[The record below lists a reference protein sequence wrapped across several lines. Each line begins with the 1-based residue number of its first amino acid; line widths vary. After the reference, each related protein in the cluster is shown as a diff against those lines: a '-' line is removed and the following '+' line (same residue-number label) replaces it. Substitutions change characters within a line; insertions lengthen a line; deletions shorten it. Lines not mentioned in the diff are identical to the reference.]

1 MTRRSLKAIAFL
13 TISVMTSV
21 VAYAD
26 DRPGFRSRADRVE
39 TVRPPGM
46 PDDATLEKEGARI
59 GNINIKIQDIFDT
72 SRPEENTRLFRL
84 ANRWHINTRESTV
97 LDRLLVRTGDVYRES
112 IVRESERLLR
122 DTRYLYDATIT
133 PIRYVDGVV
142 DLEVVTR
149 DVWTLNPGVSFGR
162 KGGKSTSGIEFEEL
176 NLFGRGTQISIKHQN
191 EVDRDV
197 QSFRYVDNQLGS
209 GWWTLELEHSDF
221 SDGGA
226 ERVLLERPFYALDT
240 REAYGISWL
249 KDERIDPR
257 YNDGELLGRYR
268 RESTAKTIYL
278 GRSAGLRDGAVT
290 RWSIG
295 LSDES
300 AFFQRAELDAAP
312 FTIPADRR
320 FVYPWAQFE
329 WIEDDFRVLRNRDK
343 IERNEDFQYG
353 WRVRGRLG
361 RSIESWGSDRNAWLL
376 SGDLHKGYELDSKS
390 SLFLTGSLGAR
401 YEERGLRNAKVSLG
415 ARYYHR
421 QSDRRLFFASAEVD
435 SGEKLDLDNEI
446 LLGGDNGLRGY
457 PLRYRNGLGRWTVTL
472 EQRGYTD
479 WYPFRLVHVGAAAFV
494 DVGGTWGNVDGQ
506 RSKHDILAD
515 AGVGLRLGN
524 SRSALGNVLHIDL
537 AFPLQG
543 DRSIKSMQ
551 IIVETKKS
559 F

>member
-1 MTRRSLKAIAFL
+1 MTRRGFETLVLLMVFAMTAF
-13 TISVMTSV
+13 TS
-21 VAYAD
+21 YAAD
-26 DRPGFRSRADRVE
+26 TPGFRSRADRVQA
-39 TVRPPGM
+39 VRPPGI
-46 PDDATLEKEGARI
+46 PDDATLEKERARI
-59 GNINIKIQDIFDT
+59 GSIVIKVQDIFDT
-72 SRPEENTRLFRL
+72 SRPEEDTRLFRL

-97 LDRLLVRTGDVYRES
+97 LDRLLMRSGDAYRES

-133 PIRYVDGVV
+133 PTRYINGIV

-176 NLFGRGTQISIKHQN
+176 NLFGRGTQINFKQQN
-191 EVDRDV
+191 EIDRDI

-226 ERVLLERPFYALDT
+226 ERILLERPFYALDT
-240 REAYGISWL
+240 REAYGLSWL
-249 KDERIDPR
+249 KDDRVDPR

-268 RESTAKTIYL
+268 RESAAKSVYL
-278 GRSAGLRDGAVT
+278 GRSAGLRNGSVT
-290 RWSIG
+290 RWSVG

-300 AFFQRAELDAAP
+300 AFFQPAELSAVS
-312 FTIPADRR
+312 FTVPADRR
-320 FVYPWAQFE
+320 LVYPWAQVE

-361 RSIESWGSDRNAWLL
+361 KSIEAWGSDRSAWLI

-401 YEERGLRNAKVSLG
+401 YEENRLRNAKLSLG

-421 QSDRRLFFASAEVD
+421 QSDRRLFFASAEID

-446 LLGGDNGLRGY
+446 VLGGDTGLRGY

-494 DVGGTWGNVDGQ
+494 DIGGTWGNVDGQ

-515 AGVGLRLGN
+515 TGVGLRLGN

>member
-1 MTRRSLKAIAFL
+1 MSNRILEVSVLCALSVIASLDVIADE
-13 TISVMTSV
+13 
-21 VAYAD
+21 A
-26 DRPGFRSRADRVE
+26 PGLRSRADRLQ

-46 PDDATLEKEGARI
+46 PDDVTLEREGARI
-59 GNINIKIQDIFDT
+59 GQVIIKVQDIFDT
-72 SRPEENTRLFRL
+72 TRPEEDTRLFRL
-84 ANRWHINTRESTV
+84 ANRWHINTKESTV
-97 LDRLLVRTGDVYRES
+97 LDRLLVRSGDLYRES
-112 IVRESERLLR
+112 VVRESERLLR

-133 PIRYVDGVV
+133 PIRYANGIV

-176 NLFGRGTQISIKHQN
+176 NLFGRGTQVSVKQQN
-191 EVDRDV
+191 EVDRDI
-197 QSFRYVDNQLGS
+197 QSFRYIDNQIGS
-209 GWWTLELEHSDF
+209 GWWSLELEHSDF

-226 ERVLLERPFYALDT
+226 QRALLERPFYALDT
-240 REAYGISWL
+240 REAYGAFWF

-268 RESTAKTIYL
+268 RESATKTLYL
-278 GRSAGLRDGAVT
+278 GRSAGLREGSVT
-290 RWSIG
+290 RWTFG
-295 LSDES
+295 VSDES
-300 AFFQRAELDAAP
+300 TQFDRAELDRP
-312 FTIPADRR
+312 LFTIPSDRR

-329 WIEDDFRVLRNRDK
+329 WIEDDFRVLRNRDQ

-361 RSIESWGSDRNAWLL
+361 RSLESWGSDRNAWLL
-376 SGDLHKGYELDSKS
+376 SGELHKGYELDSKS
-390 SLFLTGSLGAR
+390 SLFIAGSLGAR
-401 YEERGLRNAKVSLG
+401 YEEDGLRNAKVSAS

-421 QSDRRLFFASAEVD
+421 QSDRRLFFASAEID

-446 LLGGDNGLRGY
+446 LLGGENGLRGY
-457 PLRYRNGLGRWTVTL
+457 PLRYRNGQGRWTVTL

-494 DVGGTWGNVDGQ
+494 DVGGTWGNADGQ
-506 RSKHDILAD
+506 QSRHDVLAD

>member
-1 MTRRSLKAIAFL
+1 MTRRSLETIAFL
-13 TISVMTSV
+13 ILSVMISVVS
-21 VAYAD
+21 YAD
-26 DRPGFRSRADRVE
+26 DRPGFRSRADRVAN
-39 TVRPPGM
+39 VRPPGM
-46 PDDATLEKEGARI
+46 PDDETLEKEGARI
-59 GNINIKIQDIFDT
+59 GNIIIKIQDIFDT
-72 SRPEENTRLFRL
+72 TRPEENTRLFRL

-176 NLFGRGTQISIKHQN
+176 NLFGRGTEISIKQQN
-191 EVDRDV
+191 EVDRDI

-226 ERVLLERPFYALDT
+226 QRILLERPFYALDT

-268 RESTAKTIYL
+268 RESAAKTIYL

-300 AFFQRAELDAAP
+300 AFFQRAELGVAS

-446 LLGGDNGLRGY
+446 VLGGDTGLRGY

-494 DVGGTWGNVDGQ
+494 DIGGTWGNVDGQ

>member
-21 VAYAD
+21 VSYAD

-176 NLFGRGTQISIKHQN
+176 NLFGRGTQISIKQQN

-353 WRVRGRLG
+353 WRARGRLG

>member
-1 MTRRSLKAIAFL
+1 MTLSSPAH
-13 TISVMTSV
+13 
-21 VAYAD
+21 AD
-26 DRPGFRSRADRVE
+26 DAPSFRSRMDRMQA
-39 TVRPPGM
+39 VRPPGV
-46 PDDATLEKEGARI
+46 PDDATLEREGARI
-59 GNINIKIQDIFDT
+59 GQIFIKAQDIFDT
-72 SRPEENTRLFRL
+72 SRPEEDTRLFRL

-97 LDRLLVRTGDVYRES
+97 LDRLLVRSGDAYRES
-112 IVRESERLLR
+112 VLRESERLLR
-122 DTRYLYDATIT
+122 DTRYLYDAMIT
-133 PIRYVDGVV
+133 PVRYVDGLV
-142 DLEVVTR
+142 DIEVVTR

-176 NLFGRGTQISIKHQN
+176 NLFGRGTQVSIKQQN
-191 EVDRDV
+191 EVDRDI

-209 GWWTLELEHSDF
+209 GWWSLELEHSDF

-226 ERVLLERPFYALDT
+226 DRILLEKPFYALDT
-240 REAYGISWL
+240 REAYGVYWL

-257 YNDGELLGRYR
+257 YNDGQEIGKYR
-268 RESTAKTIYL
+268 RESIAKTLYW
-278 GRSAGLRDGAVT
+278 GRSAGLRDGSVT
-290 RWSIG
+290 RWTFG
-295 LSDES
+295 VSDES
-300 AFFQRAELDAAP
+300 ARFDRAELDAAP
-312 FTIPADRR
+312 FTVPTDRR
-320 FVYPWAQFE
+320 FVYPWAQLE

-376 SGDLHKGYELDSKS
+376 SGEVHKGFELDSKS
-390 SLFLTGSLGAR
+390 SLFIASSLGAR
-401 YEERGLRNAKVSLG
+401 YENDGLRNAKLSAS

-421 QSDRRLFFASAEVD
+421 QSDRRLFFASAELD

-506 RSKHDILAD
+506 RSKHDVLAD
-515 AGVGLRLGN
+515 VGVGLRLGN

-551 IIVETKKS
+551 FIVETKKS

>member
-1 MTRRSLKAIAFL
+1 MTRRSLETIAFL
-13 TISVMTSV
+13 ILSVMISVVS
-21 VAYAD
+21 YAD
-26 DRPGFRSRADRVE
+26 DRPGFRSRADRVAN
-39 TVRPPGM
+39 VRPPGM

-59 GNINIKIQDIFDT
+59 GNIIIKIQDIFDT

-176 NLFGRGTQISIKHQN
+176 NLFGRGTQISIKQQN
-191 EVDRDV
+191 EVDRDI

-226 ERVLLERPFYALDT
+226 QRILLERPFYALDT

-268 RESTAKTIYL
+268 RESAAKTIYL

-300 AFFQRAELDAAP
+300 AFFQRAELGVAS

-390 SLFLTGSLGAR
+390 SLFLTGRLGAR

-446 LLGGDNGLRGY
+446 VLGGDTGLRGY

-494 DVGGTWGNVDGQ
+494 DIGGTWGNVDGQ

>member
-1 MTRRSLKAIAFL
+1 MSRRILEIIAVCFL
-13 TISVMTSV
+13 SVMVSLDAV
-21 VAYAD
+21 SDEA
-26 DRPGFRSRADRVE
+26 PGFRSRTDRLKV
-39 TVRPPGM
+39 VRPPGV
-46 PDDATLEKEGARI
+46 PDDITLEREGARVGQVI
-59 GNINIKIQDIFDT
+59 IKVQDIFDT
-72 SRPEENTRLFRL
+72 TRPVENARLFRL

-97 LDRLLVRTGDVYRES
+97 LDRLLVRSGDLYRES
-112 IVRESERLLR
+112 VVRESERLLR

-133 PIRYVDGVV
+133 PTRYADGIV

-176 NLFGRGTQISIKHQN
+176 NLFGRGTQVSVKQQN
-191 EVDRDV
+191 EVDRDI
-197 QSFRYVDNQLGS
+197 QSFRYIDNQIGS
-209 GWWTLELEHSDF
+209 GWWSLELEHSDF

-226 ERVLLERPFYALDT
+226 QRVVLEKPFYALDT
-240 REAYGISWL
+240 REAYGVFWF

-257 YNDGELLGRYR
+257 YNDGDLLGRYR
-268 RESTAKTIYL
+268 RESATKTLYV
-278 GRSAGLRDGAVT
+278 GRSAGLREGSVM
-290 RWSIG
+290 RWTFG
-295 LSDES
+295 LLDES
-300 AFFQRAELDAAP
+300 ASFQRAELDASLL
-312 FTIPADRR
+312 TIPADRR
-320 FVYPWAQFE
+320 FVYPWAQFD
-329 WIEDDFRVLRNRDK
+329 WIEDDFRVLRNRDQ

-353 WRVRGRLG
+353 WRIRGRLG
-361 RSIESWGSDRNAWLL
+361 RALESWGSDRNAWLL
-376 SGDLHKGYELDSKS
+376 AGELHKGYELDSKS
-390 SLFLTGSLGAR
+390 SLFIAGGLGAR
-401 YEERGLRNAKVSLG
+401 YEEDGLRNAKLSAS
-415 ARYYHR
+415 ARYYHH
-421 QSDRRLFFASAEVD
+421 QSDRRLFFASAEIE

-446 LLGGDNGLRGY
+446 VLGGENGLRGY
-457 PLRYRNGLGRWTVTL
+457 PLRYRNGQGRWTVTL
-472 EQRGYTD
+472 EQRGFTD

-506 RSKHDILAD
+506 RSRHDILAD

>member
-21 VAYAD
+21 VSYAD

-149 DVWTLNPGVSFGR
+149 DVWTLNPGFSFGR

-300 AFFQRAELDAAP
+300 AFFQRAELDAVP

-421 QSDRRLFFASAEVD
+421 QSDRRLFFASAEID

>member
-1 MTRRSLKAIAFL
+1 MRKRLLEITALFILSG
-13 TISVMTSV
+13 V
-21 VAYAD
+21 VPLCAEAAEAA
-26 DRPGFRSRADRVE
+26 GFRSRTDRPQAA
-39 TVRPPGM
+39 RPAGI
-46 PDDATLEKEGARI
+46 PDDATLEREGARI
-59 GNINIKIQDIFDT
+59 GEVHIKVLDIFDT
-72 SRPEENTRLFRL
+72 ARPEENTRLFRL

-97 LDRLLVRTGDVYRES
+97 LDRLLVRSGDPYRES
-112 IVRESERLLR
+112 LVRESERLLR
-122 DTRYLYDATIT
+122 DTRYLYDATIM
-133 PIRYVDGVV
+133 PVRYVDGIV

-162 KGGKSTSGIEFEEL
+162 KGGKSTAGIEFEEL
-176 NLFGRGTQISIKHQN
+176 NLFGRGTQVNVKQQN
-191 EVDRDV
+191 EVDRDI

-209 GWWTLELEHSDF
+209 GWWSLELEHSDF

-240 REAYGISWL
+240 RQAYGASWL

-257 YNDGELLGRYR
+257 YNDGDLLGRYR
-268 RESTAKTIYL
+268 RESAAKSVYF
-278 GRSAGLRDGAVT
+278 GRSSGLREGSVR
-290 RWSIG
+290 RWTFG
-295 LSDES
+295 LADES
-300 AFFQRAELDAAP
+300 AYFEAAEFDAP
-312 FTIPADRR
+312 LFRIPADRR

-329 WIEDDFRVLRNRDK
+329 WIEDDFRVSRNRDQ

-361 RSIESWGSDRNAWLL
+361 RSFESLGSDRNAWLL
-376 SGDLHKGYELDSKS
+376 SGELQKGLELDSKS
-390 SLFLTGSLGAR
+390 SLFFAGRLGAR
-401 YEERGLRNAKVSLG
+401 YEEDGLRNAKLSAS

-435 SGEKLDLDNEI
+435 SGAKLDLDNEI
-446 LLGGDNGLRGY
+446 FLGGENGLRGY
-457 PLRYRNGLGRWTVTL
+457 PLRYRNGLGRWTVTV

-494 DVGGTWGNVDGQ
+494 DVGGTWGNIEGQ
-506 RSKHDILAD
+506 RSRHDILAD

-551 IIVETKKS
+551 IIIETKSS

>member
-21 VAYAD
+21 VSYAD

-300 AFFQRAELDAAP
+300 AFFQRAELDAVP

>member
-1 MTRRSLKAIAFL
+1 MPRRIFEIVALCVLSIV
-13 TISVMTSV
+13 ISFPSQ
-21 VAYAD
+21 AED
-26 DRPGFRSRADRVE
+26 GPGLRSRTDRLKSI
-39 TVRPPGM
+39 RPPGL
-46 PDDATLEKEGARI
+46 PDDATLEREGARVGQVI
-59 GNINIKIQDIFDT
+59 IKIADIFDT
-72 SRPEENTRLFRL
+72 SRPEEDTRLFRL

-97 LDRLLVRTGDVYRES
+97 MDRLLVRAGDLYSASV
-112 IVRESERLLR
+112 VRESERLLR

-133 PIRYVDGVV
+133 PVRYADGVV
-142 DLEVVTR
+142 DLAVVTR

-176 NLFGRGTQISIKHQN
+176 NLLGRGTQVSVKKQN
-191 EVDRDV
+191 EVDRDI
-197 QSFRYVDNQLGS
+197 QSFRYIDNQLGS
-209 GWWTLELEHSDF
+209 GWWSLELEHSDF

-226 ERVLLERPFYALDT
+226 ERFLLEKPFYALDT
-240 REAYGISWL
+240 REAYGVSWW

-257 YNDGELLGRYR
+257 FNDGELLGRYR
-268 RESTAKTIYL
+268 RESALKTVYL
-278 GRSAGLRDGAVT
+278 GRSTGRRDGAVR
-290 RWSIG
+290 RWTFG

-300 AFFQRAELDAAP
+300 ASFERAELDAP
-312 FTIPADRR
+312 NFTIPSDRR

-329 WIEDDFRVLRNRDK
+329 WIQDDFRVLRNRDQ

-353 WRVRGRLG
+353 WRVRSRLG
-361 RSIESWGSDRNAWLL
+361 RSVESWGSDRNAWLL
-376 SGDLHKGYELDSKS
+376 SGELHKGFELDSKS
-390 SLFLTGSLGAR
+390 SLFIAGSLGAR
-401 YEERGLRNAKVSLG
+401 YEEDGLRNAKLSAS

-421 QSDRRLFFASAEVD
+421 QSDRRLFFASAEID

-446 LLGGDNGLRGY
+446 LLGGENGLRGY

-472 EQRGYTD
+472 EQRGFTD

-506 RSKHDILAD
+506 RSRHDILAD

-551 IIVETKKS
+551 TIVETKKS

>member
-1 MTRRSLKAIAFL
+1 MSRRILEIIAVCFL
-13 TISVMTSV
+13 SVMVSLDAV
-21 VAYAD
+21 SDEA
-26 DRPGFRSRADRVE
+26 PGFRSRTDRLKV
-39 TVRPPGM
+39 VRPPGV
-46 PDDATLEKEGARI
+46 PDDITLEREGARVGQVI
-59 GNINIKIQDIFDT
+59 IKVQDIFDT
-72 SRPEENTRLFRL
+72 TRPVENARLFRL

-97 LDRLLVRTGDVYRES
+97 LDRLLVRSGDLYREW
-112 IVRESERLLR
+112 VVCESERLLR

-133 PIRYVDGVV
+133 PTRYADGIV

-176 NLFGRGTQISIKHQN
+176 NLFGRGTQVSVKQQN
-191 EVDRDV
+191 EVDRDI
-197 QSFRYVDNQLGS
+197 QSFRYIDNQIGS
-209 GWWTLELEHSDF
+209 GWWSLELEHSDF

-226 ERVLLERPFYALDT
+226 QRVVLEKPFYALDT
-240 REAYGISWL
+240 REAYGVFWF

-257 YNDGELLGRYR
+257 YNDGDLLGRYR
-268 RESTAKTIYL
+268 RESATKTLYV
-278 GRSAGLRDGAVT
+278 GRSAGLREGSVT
-290 RWSIG
+290 RWTFG
-295 LSDES
+295 LLDES
-300 AFFQRAELDAAP
+300 ASFQRAELDASLL
-312 FTIPADRR
+312 TIPADRR
-320 FVYPWAQFE
+320 FVYPWAQFD
-329 WIEDDFRVLRNRDK
+329 WIEDDFRVLRNRDQ

-353 WRVRGRLG
+353 WRIRGRLG
-361 RSIESWGSDRNAWLL
+361 RALESWGSDRNAWLL
-376 SGDLHKGYELDSKS
+376 AGELHKGYELDSKS
-390 SLFLTGSLGAR
+390 SLFIAGGLGAR
-401 YEERGLRNAKVSLG
+401 YEEDGLRNAKLSAS
-415 ARYYHR
+415 ARYYHH
-421 QSDRRLFFASAEVD
+421 QSDRRLFFASAEIE

-446 LLGGDNGLRGY
+446 VLGGENGLRGY
-457 PLRYRNGLGRWTVTL
+457 PLRYRNGQGRWTVTL
-472 EQRGYTD
+472 EQRGFTD

-506 RSKHDILAD
+506 RSRHDILAD

>member
-1 MTRRSLKAIAFL
+1 MSRRLLEIVVLSVLSGIVSLDAVTDEA
-13 TISVMTSV
+13 
-21 VAYAD
+21 
-26 DRPGFRSRADRVE
+26 PGFRSRTDRSRA
-39 TVRPPGM
+39 VRPPGI
-46 PDDATLEKEGARI
+46 PDDATLEREGARVGQVI
-59 GNINIKIQDIFDT
+59 IKVQDIFDT
-72 SRPEENTRLFRL
+72 TRPEENARLFRL

-97 LDRLLVRTGDVYRES
+97 LDRLLVRSGDLYRES
-112 IVRESERLLR
+112 VVRESERLLR

-133 PIRYVDGVV
+133 PILYADGIV

-176 NLFGRGTQISIKHQN
+176 NLFGRGTQVSVKQQN
-191 EVDRDV
+191 EVDRDI
-197 QSFRYVDNQLGS
+197 QSFRYIDNQIGS
-209 GWWTLELEHSDF
+209 GWWSLELEHSDF
-221 SDGGA
+221 SDGGTQ
-226 ERVLLERPFYALDT
+226 RVVLEKPFYALDT
-240 REAYGISWL
+240 REAHGVFWF

-257 YNDGELLGRYR
+257 YNDGDLLGRYR
-268 RESTAKTIYL
+268 RESATKTLYV
-278 GRSAGLRDGAVT
+278 GRSAGLREGSVT
-290 RWSIG
+290 RWTFG

-300 AFFQRAELDAAP
+300 ASFQRAELDAP
-312 FTIPADRR
+312 LFTLPAGRR
-320 FVYPWAQFE
+320 FVYPWAQFD
-329 WIEDDFRVLRNRDK
+329 WIEDDFRVLRNRDQ

-361 RSIESWGSDRNAWLL
+361 RSLESWGSDRNAWLL
-376 SGDLHKGYELDSKS
+376 SGELHKGYELDSKS
-390 SLFLTGSLGAR
+390 SLFIAGSLGAR
-401 YEERGLRNAKVSLG
+401 YEEDGLRNAKVSAS

-421 QSDRRLFFASAEVD
+421 QSDRRLFFASAEID

-446 LLGGDNGLRGY
+446 LLGGENGLRGY
-457 PLRYRNGLGRWTVTL
+457 PLRYRNGQGRWTVTL
-472 EQRGYTD
+472 EQRGFTD

-506 RSKHDILAD
+506 RSRHDFLAD

>member
-1 MTRRSLKAIAFL
+1 MSRRILEIIAVCFL
-13 TISVMTSV
+13 SVMVSLDAV
-21 VAYAD
+21 SDEA
-26 DRPGFRSRADRVE
+26 PGFRSRTDRLKV
-39 TVRPPGM
+39 VRPPGV
-46 PDDATLEKEGARI
+46 PDDITLEREGARVGQVI
-59 GNINIKIQDIFDT
+59 IKVQDIFDT
-72 SRPEENTRLFRL
+72 TRPVENARLFRL

-97 LDRLLVRTGDVYRES
+97 LDRLLVRSGDLYRES
-112 IVRESERLLR
+112 VVRESERLLR

-133 PIRYVDGVV
+133 PTRYADGIV

-176 NLFGRGTQISIKHQN
+176 NLFGRGTQVSVKQQN
-191 EVDRDV
+191 EVDRDI
-197 QSFRYVDNQLGS
+197 QSFRYIDNQIGS
-209 GWWTLELEHSDF
+209 GWWSLELEHSDF

-226 ERVLLERPFYALDT
+226 QRVVLEKPFYALDT
-240 REAYGISWL
+240 REAYGVFWF

-257 YNDGELLGRYR
+257 YNDGDLLGRYR
-268 RESTAKTIYL
+268 RESATKTLYV
-278 GRSAGLRDGAVT
+278 GRSAGLREGSVT
-290 RWSIG
+290 RWTFG
-295 LSDES
+295 LLDES
-300 AFFQRAELDAAP
+300 ASFQRAELDASLL
-312 FTIPADRR
+312 TIPADRR
-320 FVYPWAQFE
+320 FVYPWAQFD
-329 WIEDDFRVLRNRDK
+329 WIEDDFRVLRNRDQ

-353 WRVRGRLG
+353 WRIRGRLG
-361 RSIESWGSDRNAWLL
+361 RALESWGSDRNAWLL
-376 SGDLHKGYELDSKS
+376 AGELHKGYELDSKS
-390 SLFLTGSLGAR
+390 SLFIAGGLGAR
-401 YEERGLRNAKVSLG
+401 YEEDGLRNAKLSAS
-415 ARYYHR
+415 ARYYHH
-421 QSDRRLFFASAEVD
+421 QSDRRLFFASAEIE

-446 LLGGDNGLRGY
+446 VLGGENGLRGY
-457 PLRYRNGLGRWTVTL
+457 PLRYRNGQGRWTVTL
-472 EQRGYTD
+472 EQRGFTD

-506 RSKHDILAD
+506 RSRHDILAD

>member
-21 VAYAD
+21 VSYAD

-176 NLFGRGTQISIKHQN
+176 NLFGRGTQISIKQQN

-300 AFFQRAELDAAP
+300 AFFQRAELDAVP

>member
-1 MTRRSLKAIAFL
+1 MSRRLLEIVVLSVLSGIVSLDAVTDEA
-13 TISVMTSV
+13 
-21 VAYAD
+21 
-26 DRPGFRSRADRVE
+26 PGFRSRTDRPQA
-39 TVRPPGM
+39 VRPPGI
-46 PDDATLEKEGARI
+46 PDDATLEREGTRVGQVI
-59 GNINIKIQDIFDT
+59 IKVQDIFDT
-72 SRPEENTRLFRL
+72 TRPEENARLFRL

-97 LDRLLVRTGDVYRES
+97 LDRLLVRSGDLYRES
-112 IVRESERLLR
+112 VVRESERLLR

-133 PIRYVDGVV
+133 PIRYADGIV

-176 NLFGRGTQISIKHQN
+176 NLFGRGTQVSVKQQN
-191 EVDRDV
+191 EVDRDI
-197 QSFRYVDNQLGS
+197 QSFRYIDNQIGS
-209 GWWTLELEHSDF
+209 GWWSLELEHSDF

-226 ERVLLERPFYALDT
+226 QRVVLEKPFYALDT
-240 REAYGISWL
+240 REAYGVFWF

-257 YNDGELLGRYR
+257 YNDGDLLGRYR
-268 RESTAKTIYL
+268 RESATKTLYV
-278 GRSAGLRDGAVT
+278 GRSAGLREGSVT
-290 RWSIG
+290 RWTFG

-300 AFFQRAELDAAP
+300 ASFQRAELDAP
-312 FTIPADRR
+312 LLTIPADRR
-320 FVYPWAQFE
+320 FVYPWAQFD
-329 WIEDDFRVLRNRDK
+329 WIEDDFRVLRNRDQ

-353 WRVRGRLG
+353 WRIRGRLG
-361 RSIESWGSDRNAWLL
+361 RALESWGSERNAWLL
-376 SGDLHKGYELDSKS
+376 AGELHKGYELDSKS
-390 SLFLTGSLGAR
+390 SLFIAGGLGAR
-401 YEERGLRNAKVSLG
+401 YEEDGLRNAKLSAS

-421 QSDRRLFFASAEVD
+421 QSDRRLFFASAEIE
-435 SGEKLDLDNEI
+435 SGKKLDLDNEI
-446 LLGGDNGLRGY
+446 LLGGENGLRGY
-457 PLRYRNGLGRWTVTL
+457 PLRYRNGQGRWTVTL
-472 EQRGYTD
+472 EQRGFTD
-479 WYPFRLVHVGAAAFV
+479 WYPFRLVHIGAAAFV

-506 RSKHDILAD
+506 RSRHDILAD

>member
-1 MTRRSLKAIAFL
+1 MTRRSLETIAFL
-13 TISVMTSV
+13 ILSVMISVVS
-21 VAYAD
+21 YAD
-26 DRPGFRSRADRVE
+26 DRPGFRSRADRVAN
-39 TVRPPGM
+39 VRPPGM
-46 PDDATLEKEGARI
+46 PDDETLEKEGARI
-59 GNINIKIQDIFDT
+59 GNIIIKIQDIFDT

-176 NLFGRGTQISIKHQN
+176 NLFGRGTEISIKQQN
-191 EVDRDV
+191 EVDRDI

-226 ERVLLERPFYALDT
+226 QRILLERPFYALDT

-268 RESTAKTIYL
+268 RESAAKTIYL

-300 AFFQRAELDAAP
+300 AFFQRAELGVAS

-446 LLGGDNGLRGY
+446 VLGGDTGLRGY

-494 DVGGTWGNVDGQ
+494 DIGGTWGNVDGQ

>member
-21 VAYAD
+21 VSYAD

-176 NLFGRGTQISIKHQN
+176 NLFGRGTQISIKQQN

>member
-21 VAYAD
+21 VSYAD

-300 AFFQRAELDAAP
+300 TFFQRAELDAAP

>member
-1 MTRRSLKAIAFL
+1 
-13 TISVMTSV
+13 
-21 VAYAD
+21 
-26 DRPGFRSRADRVE
+26 
-39 TVRPPGM
+39 M

-176 NLFGRGTQISIKHQN
+176 NLFGRGTQISIKQQN

>member
-1 MTRRSLKAIAFL
+1 MSRQIPKIAVLCILSGLTPLNAISDEA
-13 TISVMTSV
+13 
-21 VAYAD
+21 
-26 DRPGFRSRADRVE
+26 PGFRSRADRAQA
-39 TVRPPGM
+39 VRPPGI
-46 PDDATLEKEGARI
+46 PDDMTLERDGARI
-59 GNINIKIQDIFDT
+59 GQVIIKVQDIFDT
-72 SRPEENTRLFRL
+72 TRPEENTRLSRT

-97 LDRLLVRTGDVYRES
+97 LDRLLVRSGDVYRES
-112 IVRESERLLR
+112 VVRESERLLR

-133 PIRYVDGVV
+133 PIRYADGIV

-176 NLFGRGTQISIKHQN
+176 NLFGRGTQVSVKQQN
-191 EVDRDV
+191 EVDRDI
-197 QSFRYVDNQLGS
+197 QSFRYIDNQLGS
-209 GWWTLELEHSDF
+209 GWWSLELEHSDF

-226 ERVLLERPFYALDT
+226 KRILLERPFYALDT
-240 REAYGISWL
+240 REAYGVTWL

-257 YNDGELLGRYR
+257 YNDGKLLGRYR
-268 RESTAKTIYL
+268 RESAAKTIYL
-278 GRSAGLRDGAVT
+278 GRSAGLRDGTVT
-290 RWSIG
+290 RWSYG

-300 AFFQRAELDAAP
+300 AFFKRAELDAAA

-353 WRVRGRLG
+353 WRVRGRIG

-390 SLFLTGSLGAR
+390 SLFLNSSLGAR
-401 YEERGLRNAKVSLG
+401 YEDSGLQNAKLSLG

-421 QSDRRLFFASAEVD
+421 QSDRRLFFASAEID

-457 PLRYRNGLGRWTVTL
+457 PLRYRSGLGRWTVTL

-506 RSKHDILAD
+506 RSTHDILAD

>member
-1 MTRRSLKAIAFL
+1 MTRRSLETIAFL
-13 TISVMTSV
+13 ILSVMISVVS
-21 VAYAD
+21 YAD
-26 DRPGFRSRADRVE
+26 DRPGFRSRADRVAN
-39 TVRPPGM
+39 VRPPGM
-46 PDDATLEKEGARI
+46 PDDETLEKEGARI
-59 GNINIKIQDIFDT
+59 GNIIIKIQDIFDT

-176 NLFGRGTQISIKHQN
+176 NLFGRGTEISIKQQN
-191 EVDRDV
+191 EVDRDI

-226 ERVLLERPFYALDT
+226 QRILLERPFYALDT

-268 RESTAKTIYL
+268 RESAAKTIYL

-300 AFFQRAELDAAP
+300 AFFQRAELGVAS

-390 SLFLTGSLGAR
+390 SLFLTGRLGAR

-446 LLGGDNGLRGY
+446 VLGGDTGLRGY

-494 DVGGTWGNVDGQ
+494 DIGGTWGNVDGQ